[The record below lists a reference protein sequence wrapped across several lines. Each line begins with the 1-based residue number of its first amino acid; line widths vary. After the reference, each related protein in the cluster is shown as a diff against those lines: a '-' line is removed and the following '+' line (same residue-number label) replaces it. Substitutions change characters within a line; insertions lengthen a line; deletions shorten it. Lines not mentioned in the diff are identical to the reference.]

1 MKYSLLALALA
12 ACCCAAFPSEASAPV
27 SADSRILPV
36 TVSRPQIKCI
46 SDVVYEQVPVRG
58 FENKAMTMDLLVPQ
72 TEAPMPAVVFIT
84 GGGFINANKDSY
96 IQERMRLAE
105 EGYVTA
111 SIEYRVAPA
120 ASFPAPL
127 EDVKAAV
134 RYLRAHAA
142 QYRIDPAR
150 IAVWGGS
157 AGGYL
162 AAMAGT
168 TNGTRQFDRGDNLN
182 QSSDVQA
189 VVDLYGVSD
198 LTSIG
203 ADYSPE
209 VQALHRTSGATE
221 ALWLKGSPV
230 FTGKAGGVQD
240 YPAEAAA
247 ANPLTYISDAT
258 PPFLLMHG
266 DADMVVSPSQTDL
279 LHKALRAKGIDSTRC
294 VVPGAAHGG
303 AYWVQPE
310 VLDFIVAFLNAHL
323 KTEK

>member
-12 ACCCAAFPSEASAPV
+12 ACCCAAFPSQAAAPAP
-27 SADSRILPV
+27 ADSQILSV
-36 TVSRPQIKCI
+36 AVSRPQIKLI
-46 SDVVYEQVPVRG
+46 TDVVYEQVPVRG
-58 FENKAMTMDLLVPQ
+58 FETKAMTMDLLVPQ
-72 TEAPMPAVVFIT
+72 TDAPMPAVVFIT
-84 GGGFINANKDSY
+84 GGGFINANKDNY

-134 RYLRAHAA
+134 RYLRAHAS
-142 QYRIDPAR
+142 QYRIDPSR
-150 IAVWGGS
+150 IALWGGS

-162 AAMAGT
+162 AAIAGT
-168 TNGTRQFDRGDNLN
+168 TNGTRQFDRGDDLE

-266 DADMVVSPSQTDL
+266 DADTVVSPSQTDI
-279 LHKALRAKGIDSTRC
+279 LHRALREKGVDSTRY
-294 VVPGAAHGG
+294 VVPGAVHGG
-303 AYWVQPE
+303 VYWVQPE
-310 VLDFIVAFLNAHL
+310 VLEIIVDFLNTHL
-323 KTEK
+323 KAEK